1 MVSVWTG
8 KLCGVDHLRC
18 LLAALVEGQ
27 NLRPMTAAPATPDD
41 DALALLTEAVRLA
54 DVALEQWLP
63 PADEAPVRLH
73 QAMRY
78 SVFAGGKRLR
88 PALVLASARAIGGAT
103 SEHLTA
109 SIGAA
114 MAAVEVLHTYT
125 LIHDDLPAMDDDDL
139 RRGRPTC
146 HKAFDEATAIL
157 AGDALQTLAFEA
169 TAAISAEAVTVLA
182 RASGS
187 RGVVGGQQDDLDA
200 EGQPIDNSPTT
211 RARLERIHRGKTAA
225 LIRASCELGAI
236 AAGANASVRNALR
249 TYGEAIG
256 LAFQVAD
263 DVLDATAS
271 SAALGK
277 TAGKDAAQG
286 KLTYVAVHGLDA
298 ARCEAERLEQEALDA
313 LAPLGK
319 NAHALRA
326 LGRFVVRRN
335 H

>member
-1 MVSVWTG
+1 M
-8 KLCGVDHLRC
+8 
-18 LLAALVEGQ
+18 LAALVEAQ
-27 NLRPMTAAPATPDD
+27 NLRPMTAAQATPDA
-41 DALALLTEAVRLA
+41 DATALLTEAVRLA
-54 DVALEQWLP
+54 DVALERWLP
-63 PADEAPVRLH
+63 PADEAPTRLH

-88 PALVLASARAIGGAT
+88 PALVLASARAVGGAAN
-103 SEHLTA
+103 EQMAA

-169 TAAISAEAVTVLA
+169 CAAINAEAVTVLA

-200 EGQPIDNSPTT
+200 EGQPIVQSPAT

-236 AAGANASVRNALR
+236 AAGANATMRSALR

-271 SAALGK
+271 SSALGK
-277 TAGKDAAQG
+277 TPGKDAAQG

-298 ARCEAERLEQEALDA
+298 ARREAERLEQEALAA
-313 LAPLGK
+313 LAPLGAPA
-319 NAHALRA
+319 NALRA
-326 LGRFVVRRN
+326 LGRFVVRRD

>member
-1 MVSVWTG
+1 M
-8 KLCGVDHLRC
+8 
-18 LLAALVEGQ
+18 LAALVEAQ
-27 NLRPMTAAPATPDD
+27 NLRPMTAAQATPDA
-41 DALALLTEAVRLA
+41 DATALLTEAVRLA
-54 DVALEQWLP
+54 DVALERWLP
-63 PADEAPVRLH
+63 PADEAPTRLH

-88 PALVLASARAIGGAT
+88 PALVLASARAVGGAA
-103 SEHLTA
+103 SEQMTA

-169 TAAISAEAVTVLA
+169 SAAINAEAVTVLA

-200 EGQPIDNSPTT
+200 EGQPIDQSPAT

-236 AAGANASVRNALR
+236 AAGANASMRSALR

-271 SAALGK
+271 SSALGK

-298 ARCEAERLEQEALDA
+298 ARREAERLEQEALAA
-313 LAPLGK
+313 LAPLGVPA
-319 NAHALRA
+319 NALRA
-326 LGRFVVRRN
+326 LGRFVVRRD

>member
-1 MVSVWTG
+1 MTRNV
-8 KLCGVDHLRC
+8 R
-18 LLAALVEGQ
+18 A
-27 NLRPMTAAPATPDD
+27 MTAAGASPEAI
-41 DALALLTEAVRLA
+41 ANALLGEAVKLGDA
-54 DVALEQWLP
+54 ALERWLP
-63 PADEAPVRLH
+63 PGDEIPARLH

-88 PALVLASARAIGGAT
+88 PALVLASARAVGAT
-103 SEHLTA
+103 MDER
-109 SIGAA
+109 IGAA

-125 LIHDDLPAMDDDDL
+125 LVHDDLPAMDDDDL

-157 AGDALQTLAFEA
+157 AGDALQTLAFEC
-169 TAAISAEAVTVLA
+169 AASVGAEAVSVLA
-182 RASGS
+182 RAAGS

-200 EGQPIDNSPTT
+200 EGEPIDASPAT

-236 AAGANASVRNALR
+236 AANAAPAVRQALR
-249 TYGEAIG
+249 AYGEAIG

-263 DVLDATAS
+263 DVLDATATA
-271 SAALGK
+271 AALGK
-277 TAGKDAAQG
+277 TPGKDAAQG

-298 ARCEAERLEQEALDA
+298 ARREAERLEHEAIAA
-313 LAPLGK
+313 LAPLGQR
-319 NAHALRA
+319 AEPLRA
-326 LGRFVVRRN
+326 LGRFVVRRD

>member
-1 MVSVWTG
+1 MCAIMTAVVGQSAVA
-8 KLCGVDHLRC
+8 
-18 LLAALVEGQ
+18 LLAHAVQRADAALQ
-27 NLRPMTAAPATPDD
+27 A
-41 DALALLTEAVRLA
+41 
-54 DVALEQWLP
+54 WLP
-63 PADEAPVRLH
+63 PEDEAPTRLH

-88 PALVLASARAIGGAT
+88 PALVLAAARAATAMTSSVALPAEHARLTIGSALPAEAPVT
-103 SEHLTA
+103 HDA
-109 SIGAA
+109 VVDAA
-114 MAAVEVLHTYT
+114 LVAVEVLHTYT

-169 TAAISAEAVTVLA
+169 AATVGAQAVQVLA
-182 RASGS
+182 RAAGS

-200 EGQPIDNSPTT
+200 EGQPINQSPET

-225 LIRASCELGAI
+225 LIRASCDLGALAVQAS
-236 AAGANASVRNALR
+236 AAVRSALAN
-249 TYGEAIG
+249 YGEAIG

-263 DVLDATAS
+263 DILDATAD
-271 SAALGK
+271 SAVLGK

-286 KLTYVAVHGLDA
+286 KLTYVSAYGLEA
-298 ARCEAERLEQEALDA
+298 ARVTAARLEAEAHAAL
-313 LAPLGK
+313 LPLG
-319 NAHALRA
+319 AAAADLAA
-326 LGRFVVRRN
+326 LGRFIVHRD